1 MFRSVVFSFFVL
13 VSFFSC
19 TESSNS
25 TTEIVQ
31 QVDAAQFN
39 SLMESSPEK
48 IIMDVRTDGEVAGGV
63 IPNAIQI
70 DLSRNDFRESISKLD
85 KSKPVF
91 VYCAVGGRSSMA
103 SEVLEEAGFTK
114 IYNLTGG
121 VNAWQQAGFPLQV
134 LP

>member
-1 MFRSVVFSFFVL
+1 MLKIVAFLFVL
-13 VSFFSC
+13 LTFFSC
-19 TESSNS
+19 TETSSS
-25 TTEIVQ
+25 TTGVVQ
-31 QVDAAQFN
+31 QVDATQFN

-48 IIMDVRTDGEVAGGV
+48 IVMDVRTDGEVAAGV
-63 IPNAIQI
+63 IPNATQI

-121 VNAWQQAGFPLQV
+121 VNAWQQAGFPLQA